1 MTAPLTIAIDG
12 PSGSGKSSVS
22 RAVAGRLGVGYLDTG
37 AMYRALTWWCLDR
50 GIDLTDADAVAA
62 AARDLPLEIGT
73 DPAAPTVSVGGTD
86 VSEAIRTTE
95 VSTAVSAVATNLEV
109 RAVLQQLQRD
119 LMARI
124 AEQSGGVV
132 AEGRDITTVVAPDAR
147 VRVLLTASEEAR
159 LRRRS
164 AELHGTVDAAAVEAT
179 RDQVVRRDRDDST
192 VSTFTEAAEGVVLA
206 RHLRAR
212 LRRECRGR
220 ARRGRRRDGGVSTGP
235 GRQRLARHL
244 GHAILVLLYDTRA
257 AGRSNVPATGPV
269 VIAANHTGFLDGA
282 LVMTHGAAP
291 EPVPRARHDVRGVR
305 RVGAA
310 LERADPDR
318 PGPR

>member
-50 GIDLTDADAVAA
+50 GLDLTDVDAVAA
-62 AARDLPLEIGT
+62 AARELPLEIGT
-73 DPAAPTVSVGGTD
+73 DPGAPTVAVAGTD
-86 VSEAIRTTE
+86 VSTAIRTTE

-124 AEQSGGVV
+124 AEQTGGVV

-192 VSTFTEAAEGVVLA
+192 VSTFTEAAEGVVLLDTSELDFDESVEA
-206 RHLRAR
+206 
-212 LRRECRGR
+212 
-220 ARRGRRRDGGVSTGP
+220 
-235 GRQRLARHL
+235 
-244 GHAILVLLYDTRA
+244 VLDVVA
-257 AGRSNVPATGPV
+257 AETV
-269 VIAANHTGFLDGA
+269 
-282 LVMTHGAAP
+282 
-291 EPVPRARHDVRGVR
+291 E
-305 RVGAA
+305 
-310 LERADPDR
+310 
-318 PGPR
+318 

>member
-22 RAVAGRLGVGYLDTG
+22 RAVASRLGVGYLDTG
-37 AMYRALTWWCLDR
+37 AMYRALTWWCLER
-50 GIDLTDADAVAA
+50 RIDLTDTGAVADA
-62 AARDLPLEIGT
+62 ARALPLEIGT
-73 DPAAPTVSVGGTD
+73 DPDAPTVSVGGTD
-86 VSEAIRTTE
+86 VGEAIRTTE

-109 RAVLQQLQRD
+109 RAVLQGLQRD

-164 AELHGTVDAAAVEAT
+164 AELHGAVDEAAVEAT

-192 VSTFTEAAEGVVLA
+192 VSTFHEAAEGVVLVDTSELDFDESVEA
-206 RHLRAR
+206 
-212 LRRECRGR
+212 
-220 ARRGRRRDGGVSTGP
+220 
-235 GRQRLARHL
+235 
-244 GHAILVLLYDTRA
+244 VLDVVA
-257 AGRSNVPATGPV
+257 AET
-269 VIAANHTGFLDGA
+269 T
-282 LVMTHGAAP
+282 
-291 EPVPRARHDVRGVR
+291 E
-305 RVGAA
+305 
-310 LERADPDR
+310 
-318 PGPR
+318 